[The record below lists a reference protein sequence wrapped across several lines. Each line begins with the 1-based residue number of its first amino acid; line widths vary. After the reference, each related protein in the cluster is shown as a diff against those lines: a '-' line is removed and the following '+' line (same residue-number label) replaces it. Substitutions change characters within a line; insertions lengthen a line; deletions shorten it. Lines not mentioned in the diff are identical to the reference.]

1 MIMGRYARFLDADLM
16 FGLNIIFI
24 VVLFAIIFTYA
35 DRTKIIEED
44 LIKNKK
50 NIYATLIIISVL
62 TFIVTGLNYS
72 IPGHY
77 IYLYLIIPII
87 SSVRDIMYRKKWMM
101 KSVHNHSFG
110 LISKLYFFSFFI
122 LIIYLFL

>member
-24 VVLFAIIFTYA
+24 VVLLAIIFTYA

-77 IYLYLIIPII
+77 IYLYLIIQII
-87 SSVRDIMYRKKWMM
+87 SSVRDIMYRKKMDDE
-101 KSVHNHSFG
+101 
-110 LISKLYFFSFFI
+110 ISA
-122 LIIYLFL
+122 

>member
-16 FGLNIIFI
+16 FGLNIIII
-24 VVLFAIIFTYA
+24 VVLLAIIFTYA

-62 TFIVTGLNYS
+62 TFIVTGLN
-72 IPGHY
+72 
-77 IYLYLIIPII
+77 
-87 SSVRDIMYRKKWMM
+87 
-101 KSVHNHSFG
+101 
-110 LISKLYFFSFFI
+110 
-122 LIIYLFL
+122 

>member
-24 VVLFAIIFTYA
+24 VVLLAIIFTYA

-110 LISKLYFFSFFI
+110 LISKLYFFFF
-122 LIIYLFL
+122 F